1 MSNFD
6 LSMSNFLVPGLRN
19 YQPKVGKMKS
29 PGVSLTTLEVVN
41 NMATPYT
48 RVFTMTDGDTVSGPV
63 EADCTVIYRTTASQQ
78 LDLTSLKG
86 SPGVKINFILEG
98 SGSLE
103 LALSSGVQ
111 RTTHTLTPQASI
123 AQVYPLNSGGMQS
136 GWVVGS
142 SGGSGGGT
150 VGVNIFDAIYPVGS
164 LYWSSKPTNPSTL
177 FGGTWKQIKDMFVL
191 ACGDTYT
198 NGATGGYRNTTLGV
212 ENLPTHSHGLNRHT
226 HSFTPSGTV
235 SAHSHGLN
243 SHTHSFTPSGKV
255 SAHVHKLNNHR
266 HVFTPDGTVAFH
278 SHSLNAHTHSFSA
291 TTGGTGKHSHNVV
304 VGAASSPG
312 GGQFSSMQRH
322 KEGSMGNFDFSK
334 GYSATQTGDHSHTV
348 SGTTGSAAGST
359 LNTAPAFTGIEGLT
373 SGNNGDTASTTPTFT
388 GTGGTTGE
396 ASGNTTNATP
406 TFTGTLGTTGQV
418 LGNTTAV
425 GSGTA
430 FSNMPP
436 YVAKYCWERIA

>member
-78 LDLTSLKG
+78 LDLTSLNG

-98 SGSLE
+98 TGSLE

-123 AQVYPLNSGGMQS
+123 AQVYPLNSGGMQL

-164 LYWSSKPTNPSTL
+164 LYWSSKSTNPGTL
-177 FGGTWKQIKDMFVL
+177 FGGTWVQIKDRFVL
-191 ACGDTYT
+191 AAGDIYT
-198 NGATGGYRNTTLGV
+198 NGATGGNANTTLT
-212 ENLPTHSHGLNRHT
+212 ESNLPNHSHGLNNHT
-226 HSFTPSGTV
+226 HGFTPAGTV
-235 SAHSHGLN
+235 SAHNHGLN
-243 SHTHSFTPSGKV
+243 YHTHG
-255 SAHVHKLNNHR
+255 
-266 HVFTPDGTVAFH
+266 
-278 SHSLNAHTHSFSA
+278 FSA
-291 TTGGTGKHSHNVV
+291 TTGGTGKHSHNVA
-304 VGAASSPG
+304 VGAMSLRG
-312 GGQFSSMQRH
+312 GDQGSAMQRH
-322 KEGSMGNFDFSK
+322 NEGADGSFDFSK
-334 GYSATQTGDHSHTV
+334 GYYNTQTGDHSHTV
-348 SGTTGSAAGST
+348 SGTTGA
-359 LNTAPAFTGIEGLT
+359 
-373 SGNNGDTASTTPTFT
+373 
-388 GTGGTTGE
+388 
-396 ASGNTTNATP
+396 ASGNTASATP
-406 TFTGTLGTTGQV
+406 TFSGTAGTTGAAG
-418 LGNTTAV
+418 GNTTAI
-425 GSGTA
+425 GSGA
-430 FSNMPP
+430 PFSIMPP
-436 YVAKYCWERIA
+436 YIVMYCWERTA

>member
-29 PGVSLTTLEVVN
+29 LGVSLTTLEVVN

-98 SGSLE
+98 TGSLE

-150 VGVNIFDAIYPVGS
+150 VGGNIFDAIYPVGS
-164 LYWSSKPTNPSTL
+164 LYWSSNSTNPATL
-177 FGGTWKQIKDMFVL
+177 FGGTWKQIKDVFVL
-191 ACGDTYT
+191 ACGDTYA
-198 NGATGGYRNTTLGV
+198 NGATGGNANTTLT
-212 ENLPTHSHGLNRHT
+212 EANLPSHTHGMNNHT
-226 HSFTPSGTV
+226 HSFTPTGSV
-235 SAHSHGLN
+235 SAHSHGVGSLATSSTGGHNHNLRSTSRHDTYCKGLN
-243 SHTHSFTPSGKV
+243 GSDGDLVGGLHSKYGGSIAYVNKSLVSQSG
-255 SAHVHKLNNHR
+255 N
-266 HVFTPDGTVAFH
+266 H
-278 SHSLNAHTHSFSA
+278 SH
-291 TTGGTGKHSHNVV
+291 
-304 VGAASSPG
+304 PI
-312 GGQFSSMQRH
+312 
-322 KEGSMGNFDFSK
+322 
-334 GYSATQTGDHSHTV
+334 
-348 SGTTGSAAGST
+348 TGS
-359 LNTAPAFTGIEGLT
+359 TAIAQ
-373 SGNNGDTASTTPTFT
+373 PTFT
-388 GTGGTTGE
+388 GAAGTTGA
-396 ASGNTTNATP
+396 ASGNTTAT
-406 TFTGTLGTTGQV
+406 
-418 LGNTTAV
+418 

-436 YVAKYCWERIA
+436 YVVKYCWERTA